1 MTPACKHSEL
11 YRERMYARYAEVQAP
26 DWIKRDDAAERIAQR
41 GHLRRL
47 RGWLPSS
54 RDAWVL
60 DLGCGAGELLSAL
73 KASGY
78 RNALG
83 VDAGPQQA
91 ALAEQRGLSIIRA
104 DLRDYLRTT
113 DQTFD
118 LVLAFDVIEHFR
130 KNEVLDM
137 LDLIHARLNPGG
149 SLILQTPNA
158 ASVWAAEYR
167 YGDLT
172 HEVLFTP
179 GSLASTLSLASF
191 SHFQVREVAPYV
203 HGVRSAVRWAL
214 CRMIWTG
221 CAIWHLAE
229 TGSLC
234 GGVYSRN
241 MLVRTVKADQAACC
255 SR

>member
-1 MTPACKHSEL
+1 MTPTRNTEL
-11 YRERMYARYAEVQAP
+11 YRETMYARYADVQAP
-26 DWIKRDDAAERIAQR
+26 DWLKRDGAAQRIAQR

-54 RDAWVL
+54 HDAHLL

-78 RNALG
+78 RNVVG
-83 VDAGPQQA
+83 VAAGPQQA
-91 ALAEQRGLSIIRA
+91 ALAEKRGLSIISA
-104 DLRDYLRTT
+104 DLRDYLRST
-113 DQTFD
+113 DQSFD
-118 LVLAFDVIEHFR
+118 LVLAFDVIEHFG
-130 KNEVLDM
+130 KDEVLDL
-137 LDLIHARLNPGG
+137 LDLIQARLTPGG

-172 HEVLFTP
+172 HELLFTP
-179 GSLASTLSLASF
+179 GSLASTLHLASF
-191 SHFQVREVAPYV
+191 RDIQVREVAPYV

-241 MLVRTVKADQAACC
+241 MLVRAVKADQATACC